1 MTSDIDVDLVSSDRM
16 FLRIGNESVPKII
29 ITINDTINFT
39 FETAISILA
48 ISNHNSF
55 RVLFDIIAFV
65 YFI

>member
-39 FETAISILA
+39 FKTAVSIFG
-48 ISNHNSF
+48 NF
-55 RVLFDIIAFV
+55 KP
-65 YFI
+65 

>member
-16 FLRIGNESVPKII
+16 FLRIGNESVPKIF

-48 ISNHNSF
+48 ISNHNSL